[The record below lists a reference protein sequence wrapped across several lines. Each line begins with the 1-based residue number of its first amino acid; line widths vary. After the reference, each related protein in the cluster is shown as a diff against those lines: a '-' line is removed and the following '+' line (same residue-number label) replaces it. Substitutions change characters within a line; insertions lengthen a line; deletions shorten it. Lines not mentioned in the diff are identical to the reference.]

1 MGITPLSP
9 SLTGTQWLLKDYVK
23 IRLIRVA
30 KRKGSSACHI
40 PSHTKTRYCLLLSS
54 LFLILWKPCM
64 VQGELDTHSFLHS
77 SNKYSLLTKKVFVA
91 VKILG
96 SSSPAFF

>member
-1 MGITPLSP
+1 MGITPLSL

-40 PSHTKTRYCLLLSS
+40 PSHMKTRYCLLLFS

-64 VQGELDTHSFLHS
+64 VQGELRYSF
-77 SNKYSLLTKKVFVA
+77 
-91 VKILG
+91 I
-96 SSSPAFF
+96 PAFIKQVLPPHKGGFCSYKDPWVF